1 MLNLR
6 SEDEAVSAYQQILE
20 NVRKYAPEAKIDG
33 VMLSPMIG
41 DGVDLIVGAQTD
53 PIFGPMVMVGI
64 GGIHAE
70 LLKDVTFMR
79 APISPSAARSMLERL
94 KLYPLLTGA
103 RGAKSCDIEA
113 VAKTISDFSAFVA
126 AHEDQLAS
134 FEINPLRAM
143 ADGCVALDALA
154 VCKAAGE

>member
-1 MLNLR
+1 
-6 SEDEAVSAYQQILE
+6 
-20 NVRKYAPEAKIDG
+20 
-33 VMLSPMIG
+33 
-41 DGVDLIVGAQTD
+41 
-53 PIFGPMVMVGI
+53 MVMVGI

-79 APISPSAARSMLERL
+79 APISPTAARSMLERL
-94 KLYPLLTGA
+94 KLYPLLIGA

-113 VAKTISDFSAFVA
+113 VARTISDFSAFVA
-126 AHEDQLAS
+126 VHEDQLAS

-154 VCKAAGE
+154 LCKAAGE